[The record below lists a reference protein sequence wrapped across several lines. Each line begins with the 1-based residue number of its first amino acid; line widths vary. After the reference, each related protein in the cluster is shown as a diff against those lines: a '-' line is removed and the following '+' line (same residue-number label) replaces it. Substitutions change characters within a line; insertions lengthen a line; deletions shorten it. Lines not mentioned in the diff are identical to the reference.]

1 MFNKSDYN
9 IMPQVMAMVSECN
22 VELTLSHQ
30 PIDVPAFFSVKTL
43 SFSWMV
49 LVWIILELSF
59 ILMLYGFLLPSLHEL
74 TPPVQYEGDIVVV
87 VKRTLHQVHRLD
99 NCTFRKFVEGFFN
112 ATKMEDIYVDNYKS
126 LLAWMMYH
134 KDLQQLSKKE
144 HENVN
149 QVFQYT
155 VDLHPEECQHLKS
168 GYNPAVSHCRMT
180 LEPLPVIHRPL
191 LLYVIT
197 NLTEAMS
204 NLLFLQWAGF
214 QRFEVNGMK
223 YWYKKQMHTSCGPT
237 DTYSSN
243 GTEPMVFLHGI
254 STGWMPYL
262 SLVKALGEDRTMIL
276 VDVDAIKIK
285 SLNFDMPTP
294 VKFVENLNRILLM
307 HQIDK
312 VSIVGH
318 SFGSIT
324 AGWFVRYF
332 PEKVSHLTLVDPVS
346 LLLGLPNVA
355 YSFLYREPTTLME
368 WVIYL
373 GAAREVTVAHALR
386 RHFWWYNNA
395 LWLEDIPAHIG
406 VVVGVSGN
414 DEIINA
420 AAVYEYCNNCRQHRI
435 TQSRSSLLSP
445 TTTTTQRSSKTP
457 VAKIET
463 VLWDNYSHAQILLPT
478 ETQKQFVELVHRNES

>member
-1 MFNKSDYN
+1 MF
-9 IMPQVMAMVSECN
+9 
-22 VELTLSHQ
+22 
-30 PIDVPAFFSVKTL
+30 
-43 SFSWMV
+43 V
-49 LVWIILELSF
+49 LI
-59 ILMLYGFLLPSLHEL
+59 
-74 TPPVQYEGDIVVV
+74 
-87 VKRTLHQVHRLD
+87 
-99 NCTFRKFVEGFFN
+99 
-112 ATKMEDIYVDNYKS
+112 TK
-126 LLAWMMYH
+126 
-134 KDLQQLSKKE
+134 
-144 HENVN
+144 
-149 QVFQYT
+149 
-155 VDLHPEECQHLKS
+155 
-168 GYNPAVSHCRMT
+168 
-180 LEPLPVIHRPL
+180 
-191 LLYVIT
+191 
-197 NLTEAMS
+197 LTEAVS
-204 NLLFLQWAGF
+204 NLIFLQWAGF
-214 QRFEVNGMK
+214 QRLEINGMN
-223 YWYKKQMHTSCGPT
+223 YSCKKQEYNSYGST
-237 DTYSSN
+237 DMNSSN
-243 GTEPMVFLHGI
+243 DTEPMVFLHGI
-254 STGWMPYL
+254 TTGWMPYL
-262 SLVKALGEDRTMIL
+262 SLVKALGGDRTMIL

-294 VKFVENLNRILLM
+294 KQFVHKLNQVLVKHNIM
-307 HQIDK
+307 K
-312 VSIVGH
+312 ASIVGH
-318 SFGSIT
+318 SFESIT